1 MSESEKTENRQAAA
15 RPRYRRR
22 RRRSNAKMRQGN
34 IILCGFMG
42 CGKTSV
48 GKRVAKLMNRQFC
61 DLDNYIEEKTGMTV
75 KEIFAKEGEA
85 GFRAR
90 EAQAVEEVAAQK
102 GMVIASGGGT
112 VLAQHNVDAFHKHGG
127 KILFLDV
134 PVAALQER
142 LKNDKRRPLLQ
153 VPDRRKVIAEL
164 YEKRCPLYRVAAD
177 LVIDGGAPAVV
188 VARRVVEQFQRPAN
202 LSLFGGE
209 AKKP

>member
-22 RRRSNAKMRQGN
+22 RRRSNAKTRQGN

-75 KEIFAKEGEA
+75 KEIFAKEGET

-102 GMVIASGGGT
+102 GMVIASGGAGT
-112 VLAQHNVDAFHKHGG
+112 KEHFYDALTEGGADAVLAA
-127 KILFLDV
+127 
-134 PVAALQER
+134 
-142 LKNDKRRPLLQ
+142 
-153 VPDRRKVIAEL
+153 
-164 YEKRCPLYRVAAD
+164 
-177 LVIDGGAPAVV
+177 
-188 VARRVVEQFQRPAN
+188 
-202 LSLFGGE
+202 SLFHYKELEIRDLKDYLASRGVSVRR
-209 AKKP
+209 

>member
-1 MSESEKTENRQAAA
+1 MNETGNT
-15 RPRYRRR
+15 RPRRRPR
-22 RRRSNAKMRQGN
+22 RKRAPQGTAKTPLTGN

-48 GKRVAKLMNRQFC
+48 GKRVAKLLDRQFC
-61 DLDNYIEEKTGMTV
+61 DLDHYIEERAGMTV
-75 KEIFAKEGEA
+75 KEIFAEEGEE

-90 EAQAVEEVAAQK
+90 EAQAVEEVAARQ
-102 GMVIASGGGT
+102 GLVIASGGGT
-112 VLAQHNVDAFHKHGG
+112 VLSQKNVDSFHAHGG

-153 VPDRRKVIAEL
+153 RPDRREFIAQL
-164 YEKRCPLYRVAAD
+164 WEKRCPLYRAAAD

-188 VARRVVEQFQRPAN
+188 VAKRVAQRFQ
-202 LSLFGGE
+202 
-209 AKKP
+209 

>member
-1 MSESEKTENRQAAA
+1 MNQTGNHKPRR
-15 RPRYRRR
+15 RPRWKRAPQGT
-22 RRRSNAKMRQGN
+22 AKTPLTGN

-48 GKRVAKLMNRQFC
+48 GKRVAKLLDRQFC
-61 DLDNYIEEKTGMTV
+61 DLDHYIEERAGMTV
-75 KEIFAKEGEA
+75 KEIFAEEGEE

-90 EAQAVEEVAAQK
+90 EAQAVEEVAARQ
-102 GMVIASGGGT
+102 GLVIASGGGT
-112 VLAQHNVDAFHKHGG
+112 VLSQKNVDSFHAHGG

-153 VPDRRKVIAEL
+153 RPDRREFIAQL
-164 YEKRCPLYRVAAD
+164 WEKRCPLYRAAAD

-188 VARRVVEQFQRPAN
+188 VAKRVAQRFQ
-202 LSLFGGE
+202 
-209 AKKP
+209 

>member
-1 MSESEKTENRQAAA
+1 LNETGNT
-15 RPRYRRR
+15 RPRRRPR
-22 RRRSNAKMRQGN
+22 RKRSHQTTAKMPLTGN

-48 GKRVAKLMNRQFC
+48 GKRVAKLLDRQFC
-61 DLDNYIEEKTGMTV
+61 DLDNYIEERTGMTV
-75 KEIFAKEGEA
+75 KEIFAKEGEE

-90 EAQAVEEVAAQK
+90 EAQAVEEVAAQQ
-102 GMVIASGGGT
+102 GLVIASGGGT
-112 VLAQHNVDAFHKHGG
+112 VLSQKNVDSFHAHGG

-153 VPDRRKVIAEL
+153 RPDRREFIAQL
-164 YEKRCPLYRVAAD
+164 WEKRCPLYRAAAD

-188 VARRVVEQFQRPAN
+188 VAKRVAQRFQ
-202 LSLFGGE
+202 
-209 AKKP
+209 